1 MWLDVSR
8 YEQGYT
14 DASEREN
21 HQLETRL
28 CEKNVAWRK
37 VDAKRRNHMLMS
49 MAQTGAIRR
58 KNKYEEKQ
66 LVTNTRAQR

>member
-1 MWLDVSR
+1 
-8 YEQGYT
+8 
-14 DASEREN
+14 
-21 HQLETRL
+21 
-28 CEKNVAWRK
+28 
-37 VDAKRRNHMLMS
+37 MLMS